1 MFFSFGKTKEQAEKE
16 LEGLQKA
23 YEMLNDRYQKKTITL
38 EQFTKQCTD
47 LTKKI
52 EKCRKII
59 DKNS

>member
-16 LEGLQKA
+16 LVGLQKA
-23 YEMLNDRYQKKTITL
+23 FEMLNERYKKRTITL
-38 EQFTKQCTD
+38 EQFTKQCD
-47 LTKKI
+47 DITKKI